1 MQELDTST
9 FEAAIAD
16 GPLLVDFWAPWCR
29 PCKALEPVLAELS
42 STVPVARVNVDEHP
56 TLGARYDVLSIPTV
70 ILFAGGERISSIVGV
85 RPKAHFDTW
94 LQAVLPQLERG
105 SPPEQTDARTSRASW

>member
-1 MQELDTST
+1 MRELDTST
-9 FEAAIAD
+9 FDDAIAG

-42 STVPVARVNVDEHP
+42 SAVPVARVNIDEHP

-85 RPKAHFDTW
+85 RPKSHFDDW
-94 LQAVLPQLERG
+94 LGEVLPAAELG
-105 SPPEQTDARTSRASW
+105 LDA